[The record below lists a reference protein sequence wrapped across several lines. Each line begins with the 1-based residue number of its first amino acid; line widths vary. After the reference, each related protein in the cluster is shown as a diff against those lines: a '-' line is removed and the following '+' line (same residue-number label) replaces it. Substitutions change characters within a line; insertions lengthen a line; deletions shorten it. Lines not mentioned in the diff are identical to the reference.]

1 MREAIRTGSWLTQER
16 IRAYALMLGVMGIIA
31 LGINWSTG
39 TTPLTD
45 RLGKPIAT
53 DFSAFWTAGRMLLG
67 GDFVGMFDPA
77 IHFDFQSDIFGD
89 PWVEHYGWHYPP
101 PFLAVAGLMAI
112 FPYVISLLIW
122 QGVTFTLFMRT
133 ILAIVPK
140 HPLVAI
146 ATFGFPAVFLTM
158 GHGHN
163 AFLTSALLGTGL
175 LLMERRPILAGIC
188 FGLLSYKPQFALV
201 VPLVVCLGGHWRV
214 AQAAA
219 ATVATMVVLSLLA
232 FGPEA
237 WTAFFKGAV
246 FTRHVVLEQGGTGWY
261 KIQSVFSA
269 IRSFGGSIATAYAVQ
284 AAVSMSALLALA
296 TMVLAGC
303 DRRLVAAA
311 TATAT
316 MLATPYCLDYDMTIL
331 GVAIAF
337 TLAHAADDGFQPY
350 EKSLLAL
357 VWLIPFIARSAM
369 MLTGVPIGLLVM
381 IAFFAFLV
389 RRALSAVSFKVPKLW
404 SVARG

>member
-1 MREAIRTGSWLTQER
+1 MHEAIRTGSWLTQER
-16 IRAYALMLGVMGIIA
+16 IRAYSLMLGVMGVLA
-31 LGINWSTG
+31 LGFNWSTG

-45 RLGKPIAT
+45 RLGKPIGT

-67 GDFVGMFDPA
+67 GDLVGMFDPA

-101 PFLAVAGLMAI
+101 PFLAVAGLMATL
-112 FPYVISLLIW
+112 PYVMSLMVW
-122 QGVTFTLFMRT
+122 QGVTFAMFART
-133 ILAIVPK
+133 MLAITPK
-140 HPLVAI
+140 HPLVFI

-175 LLMERRPILAGIC
+175 MLMERRPIAAGIC

-201 VPLVVCLGGHWRV
+201 IPVIVFLGGHWRV

-219 ATVATMVVLSLLA
+219 ATVAAMVVASLVA
-232 FGPEA
+232 FGPDTWA
-237 WTAFFKGAV
+237 AFFKGAV

-269 IRSFGGSIATAYAVQ
+269 IRSFGGSIGTAYAIQ
-284 AAVSMSALLALA
+284 AAVTLSVLLSLA

-303 DRRLVAAA
+303 DRRIVAAA

-316 MLATPYCLDYDMTIL
+316 LLATPYCLDYDMAIL

-337 TLAHAADDGFQPY
+337 SVAHAADKGFVPY
-350 EKSLLAL
+350 EKSLLAM
-357 VWLIPFIARSAM
+357 VWLVPFIARSGM
-369 MLTGVPIGLLVM
+369 MLTGIPLGVVVMVVFFALLVN
-381 IAFFAFLV
+381 
-389 RRALSAVSFKVPKLW
+389 RALAAVSFKVPQIW
-404 SVARG
+404 SVVRG

>member
-16 IRAYALMLGVMGIIA
+16 IRAYALMLGVMGVFA
-31 LGINWSTG
+31 LAINWSTG

-45 RLGKPIAT
+45 RLGKPIGT

-67 GDFVGMFDPA
+67 GDFVGMFDPSL
-77 IHFDFQSDIFGD
+77 HFDFQSEIFGN

-101 PFLAVAGLMAI
+101 PFLAVAGLMATM
-112 FPYVISLLIW
+112 PYVMSLIVW
-122 QGVTFTLFMRT
+122 QGLTFSLFMRT
-133 ILAIVPK
+133 ILNIAPK
-140 HPLVAI
+140 NPLVFV

-175 LLMERRPILAGIC
+175 LLMERRPALAGIC

-201 VPLVVCLGGHWRV
+201 VPLVILLGAHWRV
-214 AQAAA
+214 ALYAT
-219 ATVATMVVLSLLA
+219 ATVATMVMLSLLA

-237 WTAFFKGAV
+237 WTAFFKGAL

-269 IRSFGGSIATAYAVQ
+269 MRSLGGSINASYAVQ
-284 AAVSMSALLALA
+284 AAVSISVLLALA
-296 TMVLAGC
+296 TMVLANC

-337 TLAHAADDGFQPY
+337 SLAHAAEKGFEPY

-357 VWLIPFIARSAM
+357 VWVTPFIARIGM
-369 MLTGVPIGLLVM
+369 MATGIPIGLLVM
-381 IAFFAFLV
+381 ITFFVFLV
-389 RRALSAVSFKVPKLW
+389 HRALSAVSFKVPQIW